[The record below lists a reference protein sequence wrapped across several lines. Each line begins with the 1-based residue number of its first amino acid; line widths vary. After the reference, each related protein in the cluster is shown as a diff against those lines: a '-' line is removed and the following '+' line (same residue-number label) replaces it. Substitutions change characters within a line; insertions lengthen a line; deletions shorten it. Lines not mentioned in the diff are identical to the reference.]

1 MVIAM
6 EVYIGMDISMQET
19 SICGVKG
26 DGSLVFEGVAPSE
39 PAAIASYLR
48 KAAKDFSLA
57 RIIFETGPLSTHFY
71 HELKMLGFPVV
82 CVDARHAHGV
92 LKAQRIKTDRN
103 DARGLA
109 QISRTGW
116 YKAVHIKSTQSNE
129 LRNFMAGRKQIL
141 EARLTLENH
150 IRGTLKTY
158 GIKLGTVSAA
168 DFARKVKALT
178 QEQTALSK
186 RVLQGLLEVRETML
200 EQEKELTRQCKKLA
214 QEDEDCRR
222 MMTVPG
228 IGVITALSFKAEID
242 DPSRFR
248 HSRDVGVHLGLTP
261 RKYASGEIDRNG
273 GISKCGNADLRTLLF
288 ESALVLLARSKKWS
302 RLKAWGVKLAQRSCF
317 KTACTAVA
325 RKLAVILHRI
335 WTEQTEFVYGK
346 EVAA

>member
-1 MVIAM
+1 M
-6 EVYIGMDISMQET
+6 EIYIGMDISMQET
-19 SICGVKG
+19 SICGVSS
-26 DGSLVFEGVAPSE
+26 DGSIVFEGVAPSE
-39 PAAIASYLR
+39 AEALACYVR
-48 KAAKDFSLA
+48 KAAKAFPVA
-57 RIIFETGPLSTHFY
+57 RIIFETGPLSTHLY
-71 HELKMLGFPVV
+71 HELKAMGFPVV

-109 QISRTGW
+109 QIARTGW
-116 YKAVHIKSTQSNE
+116 YKAVHIKSQASNE

-150 IRGTLKTY
+150 IRGTLKTH

-168 DFARKVKALT
+168 DFARKVTALT
-178 QEQTALSK
+178 AEQAALT
-186 RVLQGLLEVRETML
+186 RRILQGLLEVRETML
-200 EQEKELTRQCKKLA
+200 AQEKDLARQCRKLA

-228 IGVITALSFKAEID
+228 IGMVTALTFKAEID
-242 DPSRFR
+242 DPARFK

-288 ESALVLLARSKKWS
+288 ESAVVLLARSKKWS
-302 RLKAWGVKLAQRSCF
+302 RLKAWGIRLASRSCF
-317 KTACTAVA
+317 KTACAAVA
-325 RKLAVILHRI
+325 RKLAVILHSI
-335 WTEQTEFVYGK
+335 WTAQTEFVYGK